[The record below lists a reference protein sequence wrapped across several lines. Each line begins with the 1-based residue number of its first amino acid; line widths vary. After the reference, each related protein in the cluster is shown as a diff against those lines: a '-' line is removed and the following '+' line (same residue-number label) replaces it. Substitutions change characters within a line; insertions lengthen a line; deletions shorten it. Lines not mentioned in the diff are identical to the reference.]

1 MKHTF
6 LLIICVLVGGIG
18 WSVGGRLSPDAM
30 GMAIGMLFG
39 IMAGIPTVLILLAAQ
54 KNAGEREQERRPGRR
69 LLTAEERRPPAVQT
83 PQTVNNYNVQIS
95 SIRPYEGPWQPTL
108 DEKEALEQKRQKY
121 AG

>member
-18 WSVGGRLSPDAM
+18 WSVGGRLSPDAL

-83 PQTVNNYNVQIS
+83 PQTVNNYNVH
-95 SIRPYEGPWQPTL
+95 PHYHGEAQPAQPPAPAQL
-108 DEKEALEQKRQKY
+108 PARKY
-121 AG
+121 RVVE